1 MSVTKKGRYEAINQ
15 TIFFFT
21 AHKKGYVM
29 PSRTT
34 RRIFDLGGW
43 GSRTTR
49 RNFDL
54 GRGVTL
60 PTRVTHARTHARTH
74 PHTRAHTHT
83 HTHSFLLQGTT
94 QPSTNAVEVQRNSHN
109 FCLQGTSTPS
119 GRLRPHH
126 HRLFNPS
133 SCHLGRTKHCAFST
147 ITPRPVASAP
157 RHVHTSRSKS
167 GPGSWTIDA
176 TQSKE
181 PSPLCTGM
189 LESIVR
195 SNNKS

>member
-1 MSVTKKGRYEAINQ
+1 VVVPTPNRLRRCSSCSPRSWSVWGAGSPAFASSTSLVHQSTCLKHIGREGILY
-15 TIFFFT
+15 THT
-21 AHKKGYVM
+21 HTHTRTCAH
-29 PSRTT
+29 
-34 RRIFDLGGW
+34 
-43 GSRTTR
+43 
-49 RNFDL
+49 
-54 GRGVTL
+54 
-60 PTRVTHARTHARTH
+60 THAHAHAYT
-74 PHTRAHTHT
+74 HTHT

>member
-1 MSVTKKGRYEAINQ
+1 MLFSAPFSEKYPCDDAHSSVVLVVYGVFHPTSVCLSSKSIPVMTPTLCLFLLFSGS
-15 TIFFFT
+15 FFLQV
-21 AHKKGYVM
+21 Y
-29 PSRTT
+29 T
-34 RRIFDLGGW
+34 RI
-43 GSRTTR
+43 
-49 RNFDL
+49 
-54 GRGVTL
+54 
-60 PTRVTHARTHARTH
+60 RVYAYT
-74 PHTRAHTHT
+74 HTHT